1 MGTPGVKGVPAER
14 GILGVSPGIPH
25 ASRTDRRSFLG
36 WLAAATAAVRRSLKD
51 SLPVAGGRAIAAPPV
66 TIEATPTPLY
76 QQPDGRRNL
85 VRISVTG
92 LDAPAARARVTDRR
106 GALVGTAGLLPAGGS
121 PETGFAGEVWVPLSE
136 PSDFQIELEVAKQ
149 RVARRKVRLVPPRR
163 WTLYWLATNHT
174 DVGYTDLQERC
185 LEVHRKNLDAALA
198 RLAAHPDF
206 RWSAECALQVLSYVE
221 NRSPAAGDALVQAI
235 RDGKV
240 GFGASFANLLTGIL
254 DHETLARIAW
264 PAGRFAREH
273 GLGYLSAQLTDV
285 PGQTLTLP
293 SVLAASGVRYLATGP
308 NPERAVPL
316 LPEAEAM
323 RVGLTGEWTTYPQ
336 LYWWEGPDGSRVLH
350 WRAYHYG
357 DALRFGF
364 DVGPDAMARRLSDWL
379 LTNPVLVSPGY
390 PYDVALLYGAQ
401 WDNALMDERL
411 VDNFEEFRRRYAYPR
426 LVAGRAEDFFRDV
439 ERRFG
444 TKLPVRRG
452 DTGLYWEDGAAST
465 AAELARYRAA
475 QLAARAIELLALWD
489 AKTEAADA
497 EGAARIRRR
506 ADERRQIWRDLLLFG
521 EHTWGAAESVSEP
534 EGRQTVA
541 QWEYKRRF
549 LDGAA
554 AALEQQLAG
563 GLLRIGRATTA
574 GPGRLVFNASS
585 WPRTDLLRV
594 PGGAGRRL
602 VSDGREWSAVDLPDG
617 SALVL
622 ARDVPA
628 LGYLA
633 LAERAGTLNPPQD
646 GGAAL
651 EAQTGSFH
659 VVLDPGTGAI
669 HSLTGGDGRERVKP
683 GAWSGLNELVYVTG
697 GAASALWTDGAR
709 EHLTAAP
716 ELRVT
721 TARLASARRER
732 LPGIGTRLV
741 VARTLEGFPAL
752 TSVVT
757 LYDDLPWIDI
767 ENRCTKTATLDK
779 EALYVAFPFAFVKP
793 TVDVEVPLGRMTVE
807 QDQQPGS
814 CRDWFCHTHW
824 VWLHEGADGVVWS
837 GPDTPLFTL
846 NEVVRGQWRRKI
858 APDGTLFAYTM
869 NNYWH
874 TNYAA
879 RQGGEYTCR
888 FRISL
893 LGAAP
898 GGDAAEPVRRG
909 WAACEALHVSPPYTN
924 AAAGPL
930 GAQGV
935 ALSIPDAGVLVVGAK
950 PADDGEGAIVKLLD
964 VAGAARGVPVGPAA
978 FEFREARRT
987 NLVEMNGDAITVG
1000 PDHRVTLELPAR
1012 GVAAARLFTPRE
1024 AAG

>member
-1 MGTPGVKGVPAER
+1 MEP
-14 GILGVSPGIPH
+14 SY
-25 ASRTDRRSFLG
+25 DRRSFVAWLG
-36 WLAAATAAVRRSLKD
+36 
-51 SLPVAGGRAIAAPPV
+51 SLPLVGRYLSPLPAAPPPV
-66 TIEATPTPLY
+66 TIDATPTPLY

-85 VRISVTG
+85 VRITVTG
-92 LDAPAARARVTDRR
+92 LEAPAARARVTDRR
-106 GALVGTAGLLPAGGS
+106 GALVGTAGILPLSGS
-121 PETGFAGEVWVPLSE
+121 TGTATAFAGEVWVPLSE
-136 PSDFQIELEVAKQ
+136 PSEFQIELEVGKQ

-163 WTLYWLATNHT
+163 WTLYWLASNHT

-198 RLAAHPDF
+198 RLPAHPDY

-221 NRSPAAGDALVQAI
+221 NRSPAAGEALVQAI
-235 RDGKV
+235 REGKV
-240 GFGASFANLLTGIL
+240 GFGALFANVLTGIL
-254 DHETLARIAW
+254 DHETFARVVW
-264 PAGRFAREH
+264 PAGMFARER
-273 GLGYLSAQLTDV
+273 GLGYLSAQITDV
-285 PGQTLTLP
+285 PGQPLTFP
-293 SVLAASGVRYLATGP
+293 TVLAASGVRYLASGP

-316 LPEAEAM
+316 LPEAEAT

-364 DVGPDAMARRLSDWL
+364 DVGAEAMARRLSDWL

-401 WDNALMDERL
+401 WDNAVMDERL
-411 VDNFEEFRRRYAYPR
+411 VENFEEFRRRYAFPR

-444 TKLPVRRG
+444 SKLPVRRG

-465 AAELARYRAA
+465 AAELAHYRAT
-475 QLAARAIELLALWD
+475 QLAARALELLALWD
-489 AKTEAADA
+489 GRTEAPDA
-497 EGAARIRRR
+497 EGAGRIRRR

-521 EHTWGAAESVSEP
+521 EHTWGAAGSVAEP

-554 AALEQQLAG
+554 AALEQQLAA
-563 GLLRIGRATTA
+563 GLLRIGRATAA

-585 WPRTDLLRV
+585 WPRTDVVRL

-602 VSDGREWSAVDLPDG
+602 VSDGREWPAVDLPDG
-617 SALVL
+617 SALVM

-633 LAERAGTLNPPQD
+633 LAERAGTPNPAQD
-646 GGAAL
+646 GGAGL

-669 HSLTGGDGRERVKP
+669 HSLTGGDGRDRVKP

-697 GAASALWTDGAR
+697 GAKSALWTDAAR
-709 EHLTAAP
+709 EHLAAAP
-716 ELRVT
+716 ELSVA
-721 TARLASARRER
+721 TARLDSARRER
-732 LPGIGTRLV
+732 LPGIGVRLV
-741 VARTLEGFPAL
+741 IARKLDGFAAI

-757 LYDDLPWIDI
+757 LYDELPWIDI
-767 ENRCTKTATLDK
+767 ENRCTKAATLDK
-779 EALYVAFPFAFVKP
+779 EALYVAFPFAFTKP

-814 CRDWFCHTHW
+814 CRDWYCHTHW
-824 VWLHEGADGVVWS
+824 VWLHEGTDGGGGGSGGGVLWS
-837 GPDTPLFTL
+837 GPDTPLFAL
-846 NEVVRGQWRRKI
+846 NDIVRGQWRRKI
-858 APDGTLFAYTM
+858 APDGTLLAYAM

-879 RQGGEYTCR
+879 RQGGEYACR

-893 LGAAP
+893 LAP
-898 GGDAAEPVRRG
+898 SPAGDAAEPVRRG
-909 WAACEALHVSPPYTN
+909 WAACDPLYVSPPYAN
-924 AAAGPL
+924 PGAGPL
-930 GAQGV
+930 LAQDA
-935 ALSIPDAGVLVVGAK
+935 ALSIKDTGVLVLGAK
-950 PADDGEGAIVKLLD
+950 PADDGEGAVVKLLD
-964 VAGAARGVPVGPAA
+964 VTGTARSVAVGPAA
-978 FEFREARRT
+978 FEFREARRI
-987 NLVEMNGDAITVG
+987 NLVEMNSAAIAVG
-1000 PDHRVTLELPAR
+1000 PDRRVTLELPAR